1 VSFSVSAL
9 TTAAV
14 VVLVIVYLDRNLI
27 KNQNRVEKVKKIKKM

>member
-14 VVLVIVYLDRNLI
+14 VVLVIVYLNRNLI